1 MVLFRLI
8 IFLIPLAFLVGC
20 DAPSQNSSST
30 TPHKGLVALPAL
42 LIIQEAISELVPV
55 VDGQRNDMM
64 MSQVCALARGESTQE
79 QVEQKLLKHGINLE
93 NVPRQG
99 HPFSLLVSSDPLSR
113 TTACAAYVAT
123 SVMTFPEVREFMSE
137 DKSGVSDSKTG
148 GKLTVD
154 PKKLHRFLGVQLAVA
169 RADADFFALLA
180 TKLESTPG
188 LTLEQ
193 YKKSAQGLFAKVAL
207 SYLRRIKS
215 LYADGQSRQ
224 YSLLEYSGN
233 YFRFASNDG
242 FLFAYGH
249 DGLYLKFNQVSW
261 YGAGKIL
268 GKKYMLDVAYFDR
281 ELAGS
286 L

>member
-8 IFLIPLAFLVGC
+8 ILLIPLAFLVGC
-20 DAPSQNSSST
+20 DASSQNSSST
-30 TPHKGLVALPAL
+30 MPDKGLVALPAL

-79 QVEQKLLKHGINLE
+79 QVEQRLLKQGINLE
-93 NVPRQG
+93 NVPHQG
-99 HPFSLLVSSDPLSR
+99 HPLSLLVSSDPLSR

-123 SVMTFPEVREFMSE
+123 SVMTFPKVSEFMSK
-137 DKSGVSDSKTG
+137 DKGGVSDSKTG
-148 GKLTVD
+148 EKLTID
-154 PKKLHRFLGVQLAVA
+154 SEKLHRFLGVQLAVA

-180 TKLESTPG
+180 TRLESTPG

-193 YKKSAQGLFAKVAL
+193 YKQSAQGLFSTVAP
-207 SYLRRIKS
+207 SYLQRVKS

-224 YSLLEYSGN
+224 YSLLEYSSN

-242 FLFAYGH
+242 FLFAYGY
-249 DGLYLKFNQVSW
+249 DGLHLKFNQISW
-261 YGAGKIL
+261 CGAGIIL
-268 GKKYMLDVAYFDR
+268 GKKYMLDVAYFDNG
-281 ELAGS
+281 LADS
-286 L
+286 M